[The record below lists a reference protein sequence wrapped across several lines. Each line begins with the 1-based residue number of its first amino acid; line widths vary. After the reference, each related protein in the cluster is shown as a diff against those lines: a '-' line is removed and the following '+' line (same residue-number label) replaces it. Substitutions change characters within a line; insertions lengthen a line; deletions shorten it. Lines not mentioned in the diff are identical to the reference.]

1 MGIFPTFTEAN
12 LRDLAM
18 RIARGE
24 NTSVENMPSYG
35 AAMRNIDL
43 KHEVFSLIPVRSW
56 PGSIAMTRAEV
67 RAMVEAA
74 HGPLRPE
81 AQLPGRTEGAS
92 VFGAIF
98 RA

>member
-1 MGIFPTFTEAN
+1 MGIFSTFTEAN

-35 AAMRNIDL
+35 AAMRNTDM
-43 KHEVFSLIPVRSW
+43 KHEVFSLIPVRTS

-67 RAMVEAA
+67 RAMIEAV

-81 AQLPGRTEGAS
+81 AHVPGRIEGAS